1 MARDQHVVNKDGQQS
16 LAQKIPLHHPG
27 RPRLIVLEGIDL
39 SGRTTQVQ
47 LLQDWL
53 TAERYNVTTT
63 AWRTSPLISDVL
75 LRARIGPPLRPLTY
89 SMLYAADHIERT
101 QRVIKPALARGEIV
115 LADRYTYTA
124 FARDSARGFDPA
136 WIENLYRYSV
146 QPDVV
151 FYLHISPEEAV
162 KRRLALQQQR
172 LDVASSAAKE
182 KVKQEAKLEGKH
194 GKPAKDEKGKHQK
207 HHHRQQE
214 KMSIQLQPPVA
225 RSVASKVP
233 VLTAETLESFHD
245 FEMKMYRQYQQM
257 RDTFGFTVIEG
268 NQSIHQV
275 QAALRR
281 AVMQLISD
289 MP

>member
-1 MARDQHVVNKDGQQS
+1 M
-16 LAQKIPLHHPG
+16 PLLHPE

-53 TAERYNVTTT
+53 AAQRYTVTTT

-75 LRARIGPPLRPLTY
+75 ARARIGPPLRPLTY

-146 QPDVV
+146 QPDAV

-172 LDVASSAAKE
+172 LDTASSAAKE
-182 KVKQEAKLEGKH
+182 NMKPEAKLASKHGKH
-194 GKPAKDEKGKHQK
+194 GKSAKEDKGKHQK
-207 HHHRQQE
+207 HHHRRQE
-214 KMSIQLQPPVA
+214 IMPGQLQPPVA
-225 RSVASKVP
+225 SKSP

-257 RDTFGFTVIEG
+257 QHTFGFTVIEG
-268 NQSIHQV
+268 DQSIHQV
-275 QAALRR
+275 QAALRS